1 MADHIDN
8 FSSSVAG
15 TPAVT
20 ASATGSNAVHAVGK
34 SAGDSA
40 VYAEHADQGI
50 GVFGRGGPTGG
61 EGVFG
66 QTASSFSGI
75 YGKNTSGG
83 NGVTG
88 ESASGPGVYG
98 LSNSQANPAI
108 GILASSGVLGEN
120 NQPFG
125 EGVRGVAK
133 GSRGV
138 GVLGVADDQNGVGVI
153 GSSSSGVGVKGSSS
167 QGYGISGTGGNVG
180 VYAHNSALNPTGGTQ
195 NDAYLAAPGFAG
207 DFHGDV
213 SVQGKATVTVLEIT
227 GGGDLAEPFSVEDS
241 TIVEPGTVMVIDE
254 NHPGSLKIADSAY
267 DRKVAG
273 IVSGA
278 NGISTGLT
286 LQHASL
292 SGGKTLVAL
301 TGRVFCK
308 AEALSSPI
316 QPGDLLTT
324 SSLQGHAM
332 KAVSGSSSWGAIIG
346 KAMTGLLE
354 GTGLILVLVNL
365 Q

>member
-1 MADHIDN
+1 MSDNVVIPQSGGGDNVGN
-8 FSSSVAG
+8 FSSSVAN
-15 TPAVT
+15 TSAVT
-20 ASATGSNAVHAVGK
+20 ATATGAASNGV
-34 SAGDSA
+34 SA
-40 VYAEHADQGI
+40 VANSNDSSAIYGAHTNGGI
-50 GVFGRGGPTGG
+50 GVFGRGGPNGG

-66 QTASSFSGI
+66 QTTSNSSAV
-75 YGKNTSGG
+75 YGKNTSGP
-83 NGVTG
+83 GVTG
-88 ESASGPGVYG
+88 ESAQGYG
-98 LSNSQANPAI
+98 LVGTGNIGVFGQSTNS
-108 GILASSGVLGEN
+108 
-120 NQPFG
+120 F
-125 EGVRGVAK
+125 
-133 GSRGV
+133 
-138 GVLGVADDQNGVGVI
+138 GVI
-153 GSSSSGVGVKGSSS
+153 GH
-167 QGYGISGTGGNVG
+167 GGDVG
-180 VYAHNSALNPTGGTQ
+180 VYAHNTTLNPTGGTQ
-195 NDAYLAAPGFAG
+195 NDVYLAAPGFAG

-213 SVQGKATVTVLEIT
+213 SVLGKATVTVLEIT

-254 NHPGSLKIADSAY
+254 NHPGSLKIADNAY